1 MPEKIRP
8 IGRGSRKPVGAIAVL
23 AALIVAMAMLLA
35 ARTAMVLGQP
45 PAPDAAI
52 APPDLRM
59 AEGMVSGGFDNR
71 PLFEILDALRS
82 HANFEYEGDESS
94 LNHPVS
100 GMFDRVPLREAVK
113 QVLEPTNYTMV
124 FDATGML
131 RSLRIGSLRRRPEEA
146 GARPEG
152 AGRGVVV
159 AEARAGP
166 EPAGA
171 ERLLFEVA
179 ADGEGPPP
187 GWLKDFEPRHDGNE
201 ETGPQVPV
209 GTVGEDLPEFAP
221 LVSEDGPFDPNAA
234 GDHLPEFEPLISDT
248 GPSLDGLEDDG
259 LSPAVPR

>member
-59 AEGMVSGGFDNR
+59 AEGMVSGGFNNR
-71 PLFEILDALRS
+71 PLFEILHALRS

-131 RSLRIGSLRRRPEEA
+131 RSLRIGSLRRRPEGWTPA
-146 GARPEG
+146 SVTSFRPS
-152 AGRGVVV
+152 APRRM
-159 AEARAGP
+159 ATS
-166 EPAGA
+166 
-171 ERLLFEVA
+171 
-179 ADGEGPPP
+179 PPP
-187 GWLKDFEPRHDGNE
+187 RTTFGR
-201 ETGPQVPV
+201 
-209 GTVGEDLPEFAP
+209 
-221 LVSEDGPFDPNAA
+221 
-234 GDHLPEFEPLISDT
+234 
-248 GPSLDGLEDDG
+248 PSWSTPSGKT
-259 LSPAVPR
+259 